1 MPHEVKNRD
10 IKDSVSNM
18 LWGRAAG
25 RCQFDGCNRLLF
37 RSPVTQE
44 SVNIAERAHIWSF
57 SDGGSRGN
65 RGIDDKFL
73 NEIANLMLMC
83 HDCHRKMDAEKDGG
97 RYAVELLQTWKA
109 GHEHRVELVTGINP
123 SKRSHVLMFGA
134 SVGEQSA
141 PLDFNL
147 AGAAMFPDRYPAEAH
162 PIRLG
167 MANSA
172 WRDRDFDFWNIEDIN
187 LLRQFKDRVEPRIG
201 HGEISHLSLFGF
213 APQPL
218 LIRLGTCLTDIP
230 DVDVYQLRREP
241 RGWQWGTIESP
252 PELHIDRPTHFTGPP
267 ALVIGISATITP
279 DRIHHVL
286 GRDAALWVVRVPSP
300 HNDWLQSR
308 DQLRVLRHFFR
319 QVLNEIK
326 ASHGQATTIHVFP
339 AMPIAAA
346 VELGR
351 VRMPK
356 ADAPMLI
363 YDQVNERDG
372 FVPAITLGNVVPL
385 GKTLDRHYS

>member
-1 MPHEVKNRD
+1 MPHEVKSRD

-25 RCQFDGCNRLLF
+25 RCEFDGCNRLLS

-44 SVNIAERAHIWSF
+44 DVNIAERAHIWSF
-57 SDGGSRGN
+57 SDGGPRGN
-65 RGIDDKFL
+65 DGIDDDSL
-73 NEIANLMLMC
+73 NDVGNLMLAC
-83 HDCHRKMDAEKDGG
+83 HDCHRKMDKERDGG
-97 RYAVELLQTWKA
+97 RYPVELLQTWKA
-109 GHEHRVELVTGINP
+109 AHEHRVELVTGINP
-123 SKRSHVLMFGA
+123 SKRSHVLMYGA
-134 SVGEQSA
+134 NVGDQAA

-147 AGAAMFPDRYPAEAH
+147 AGTAMFPDRYPAEAQ

-167 MANSA
+167 MTNSA
-172 WRDRDFDFWNIEDIN
+172 WRDRDSEFWKIEETH
-187 LLRQFKDRVEPRIG
+187 LLRQFKDRVEPRLSQ
-201 HGEISHLSLFGF
+201 GEILHLSTFGF

-218 LIRLGTCLTDIP
+218 LIRLGACLSDIA

-241 RGWQWGTIESP
+241 RGWQWASTGPSSEI
-252 PELHIDRPTHFTGPP
+252 LLDRPTAFAGQP

-279 DRIHHVL
+279 DRIQRVL
-286 GRDAALWVVRVPSP
+286 GRDAVLWTIRVSTP

-308 DQLRVLRHFFR
+308 EQLRALRRCFR
-319 QVLNEIK
+319 QVLDEIK
-326 ASHGQATTIHVFP
+326 AVHGQTTPIHAFP
-339 AMPIAAA
+339 AMPVAAA

-363 YDQVNERDG
+363 YDQVNDRDG
-372 FVPAITLGNVVPL
+372 FVPAITLAGSVPH
-385 GKTLDRHYS
+385 GEKK

>member
-1 MPHEVKNRD
+1 MPHEVKSRD

-25 RCQFDGCNRLLF
+25 RCEFDGCNRLLS

-44 SVNIAERAHIWSF
+44 DVNIAERAHIWSF
-57 SDGGSRGN
+57 SDGGPRGN
-65 RGIDDKFL
+65 EGIDDDSL
-73 NEIANLMLMC
+73 NDVGNLMLAC
-83 HDCHRKMDAEKDGG
+83 HDCHRKMDKEKDGG
-97 RYAVELLQTWKA
+97 RYPVELLQSWKCA
-109 GHEHRVELVTGINP
+109 HEHRVELVTGINP
-123 SKRSHVLMFGA
+123 SKRSHVLMYGA
-134 SVGEQSA
+134 NVGDQAA

-147 AGAAMFPDRYPAEAH
+147 AGTAMFPDRYPAEAQ

-167 MANSA
+167 MTNSA
-172 WRDRDFDFWNIEDIN
+172 WRDRDSEFWKIEETS
-187 LLRQFKDRVEPRIG
+187 LLRQFKDRVEPRLSQ
-201 HGEISHLSLFGF
+201 GEILHLSTFGF

-218 LIRLGTCLTDIP
+218 LIRLGACLSDIA

-241 RGWQWGTIESP
+241 RGWQWASTSASSEV
-252 PELHIDRPTHFTGPP
+252 LVDRPTGVAGQP

-279 DRIHHVL
+279 DRIQRVL
-286 GRDAALWVVRVPSP
+286 GRDAVLWTIRVSTP

-308 DQLRVLRHFFR
+308 DQLRALRQCFR

-326 ASHGQATTIHVFP
+326 AVHGQTTTIHAFP
-339 AMPIAAA
+339 AMPVAAA

-363 YDQVNERDG
+363 YDQVNDRDG
-372 FVPAITLGNVVPL
+372 FVPAITLAGSVPH
-385 GKTLDRHYS
+385 GEKK